1 MKLVLLF
8 FACALTLGLSGP
20 VKASVLI
27 LDRTN
32 HHGFRKTDILKK
44 ENGVYFYNNILLGK
58 KLPAEILRSW
68 QSFEKGPAN
77 EKYSACSAGTYSFIK
92 RDQNKKT
99 QINGCTQGQGYAAL
113 LKNIE
118 VVREYAKGR
127 Q

>member
-1 MKLVLLF
+1 M
-8 FACALTLGLSGP
+8 
-20 VKASVLI
+20 ASVLI

-68 QSFEKGPAN
+68 QSLEKGPAG
-77 EKYSACSAGTYSFIK
+77 EKYLACSAGTYSFVK
-92 RDQNKKT
+92 QVKNKKI
-99 QINGCTQGQGYAAL
+99 QVNGCTQGDNYAAL
-113 LKNIE
+113 VKNIE

-127 Q
+127 P